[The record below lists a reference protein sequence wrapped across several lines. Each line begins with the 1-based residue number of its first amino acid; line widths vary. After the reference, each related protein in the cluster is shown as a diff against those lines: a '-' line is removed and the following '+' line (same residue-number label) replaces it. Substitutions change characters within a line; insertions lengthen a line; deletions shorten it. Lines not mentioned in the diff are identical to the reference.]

1 MLGQLGIT
9 PFALVHQP
17 TKDERWAA
25 YGTRIFKQRD
35 KEDTS
40 LLYESKLD
48 LWERAAAKKD
58 TCYLK

>member
-17 TKDERWAA
+17 TKYERWAA
-25 YGTRIFKQRD
+25 YGTRIKRD

-48 LWERAAAKKD
+48 LWERAAAKRD
-58 TCYLK
+58 ARYLK

>member
-25 YGTRIFKQRD
+25 YGTRIFEQPD

-40 LLYESKLD
+40 LLWESKLD
-48 LWERAAAKKD
+48 LWGRAAAKKGA
-58 TCYLK
+58 CYLK